1 MGQDGG
7 RVAQGYGLWV
17 CGAALPT
24 PALCAAGV
32 PAAGGWEEPDP
43 SQGCACGSCYP
54 ATGNLLVGRARQL
67 SASSTCGLQGPQE
80 YCIVSH
86 LQVSLW
92 HSTAQ
97 HGKVCQCSPRAID
110 APHAGL

>member
-7 RVAQGYGLWV
+7 GVAQGYGVWA
-17 CGAALPT
+17 CGAAPPA

-43 SQGCACGSCYP
+43 SQGCARGSCYP
-54 ATGNLLVGRARQL
+54 ATGNLLVGRAQQL

-86 LQVSLW
+86 LQVSLR
-92 HSTAQ
+92 HGTAQ
-97 HGKVCQCSPRAID
+97 HGTVCWCSPEGD
-110 APHAGL
+110 